1 MLFYSR
7 NILISLRKWHKTLK
21 LSVRMSGL
29 ANIESMAEAGI
40 LLYFYFLGS
49 GSHLKDHR
57 PMLNRRKKYC
67 TQNLSN
73 RSNLLNTELKQPR
86 RRRQQNP
93 TNLHI

>member
-57 PMLNRRKKYC
+57 PMLNRRK
-67 TQNLSN
+67 TRPVTRGGARGAFAPPVRPQ
-73 RSNLLNTELKQPR
+73 RSAF
-86 RRRQQNP
+86 
-93 TNLHI
+93 